1 MGGCRGTVWPRVS
14 PLFRSMYGNE
24 GAPEVVREKEWKM
37 NTGLP
42 VVKAAK
48 VRNWQHNDKVFE

>member
-1 MGGCRGTVWPRVS
+1 
-14 PLFRSMYGNE
+14 MYGNE

-37 NTGLP
+37 NTGLQ
-42 VVKAAK
+42 VVKAAE